1 MIDRKKLAQEMAKI
15 ADDLEYGLRPE
26 IAASRLRELAVSI
39 DPTILPSSGDP
50 NEVARWNTAF
60 QRIEILEKAVEKLAQ
75 SIHGVT
81 KAGELLAH
89 LGFKP

>member
-1 MIDRKKLAQEMAKI
+1 MIDRQKLAQEMAKI
-15 ADDLEYGLRPE
+15 ADDLEYGLRP
-26 IAASRLRELAVSI
+26 
-39 DPTILPSSGDP
+39 
-50 NEVARWNTAF
+50 
-60 QRIEILEKAVEKLAQ
+60 EKAVEKLAQ